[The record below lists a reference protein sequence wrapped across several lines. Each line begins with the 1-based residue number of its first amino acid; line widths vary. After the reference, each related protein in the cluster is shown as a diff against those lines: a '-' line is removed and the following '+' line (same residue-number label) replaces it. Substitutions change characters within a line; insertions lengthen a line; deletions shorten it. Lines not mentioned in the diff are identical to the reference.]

1 MHLKRKLPWILTGK
15 SLLAVG
21 SIAMVALALVTYSAT
36 ITITFSP
43 FFTLGLNTS
52 AWTTNT
58 ASGSR
63 YLPGNTAVPGTPGPI
78 TATTTFA
85 FSTITGG
92 GYVQIG
98 TSTAAKT
105 TDFSS
110 FKIFVLVFNSTTW
123 NNATI
128 YTTSAFSTVLS
139 GGVDGTN
146 TATSGF
152 IHIVSAQPQTYF
164 AIQVNYVLVG
174 TPADTSAN
182 VVFAYTPSL
191 N

>member
-1 MHLKRKLPWILTGK
+1 MQLKRKLPWILTGK
-15 SLLAVG
+15 AALAVG
-21 SIAMVALALVTYSAT
+21 SIAMVALALVTYTAT

-43 FFTLGLNTS
+43 FFTLGQATG
-52 AWTTNT
+52 AWSTNT
-58 ASGSR
+58 ASGTR
-63 YLPGNTAVPGTPGPI
+63 YLPGNTVIPGTPGPV

-92 GYVQIG
+92 GYVQVG
-98 TSTAAKT
+98 TSTAAKP
-105 TDFSS
+105 TDFQS
-110 FKIFVLVFNSTTW
+110 FKIFVLVFNSTVW

-128 YTTSAFSTVLS
+128 YTSSAFTSVLS

-152 IHIVSAQPQTYF
+152 IHVVAGQPQTYF
-164 AIQVNYVLVG
+164 AIEVIYILQG
-174 TPADTSAN
+174 TPADTTAN

>member
-1 MHLKRKLPWILTGK
+1 MQLKRKLPWILTGK

-21 SIAMVALALVTYSAT
+21 SIAMVALALVTYTAT

-43 FFTLGLNTS
+43 FFTLGQATG

-58 ASGSR
+58 SSGTR
-63 YLPGNTAVPGTPGPI
+63 YLPGNTVIPGTPGPV

-110 FKIFVLVFNSTTW
+110 FKIFVLVFNSTVW
-123 NNATI
+123 NNATM
-128 YTTSAFSTVLS
+128 YTSSTFGTVLS
-139 GGVDGTN
+139 GGVDGTS
-146 TATSGF
+146 TANSGF

-164 AIQVNYVLVG
+164 AIQVNYILVG
-174 TPADTSAN
+174 TPADPSAN

-191 N
+191 S